1 MARAKSRV
9 DGWLQEGARSRRRRG
24 RLRQRHKD
32 GECRWRQQG
41 RGHGGG
47 DRETFLSLAD
57 VNQAI
62 VQRFALCW
70 WSCSVS
76 ALRTLTTHAGATER
90 SVHTKLT

>member
-1 MARAKSRV
+1 MGGYKRGHAP
-9 DGWLQEGARSRRRRG
+9 GGGGAGCDNGTRMGNAGGGSKG
-24 RLRQRHKD
+24 
-32 GECRWRQQG
+32 GG
-41 RGHGGG
+41 RGHRGG

-57 VNQAI
+57 VNRAI